1 MGGRAPFGVFLNLWY
16 TEEVT
21 ANWISPKV
29 KSMVTAPADR
39 LRRQD
44 LGLLIADFHCLRLAG
59 PTEPIAQAISRSCL
73 LKISPLAK
81 FH

>member
-1 MGGRAPFGVFLNLWY
+1 MLYGVFSNLWY

-39 LRRQD
+39 LSRQD
-44 LGLLIADFHCLRLAG
+44 LGLLIAEFHRPAISW
-59 PTEPIAQAISRSCL
+59 PPEPIAQAISRSCL

-81 FH
+81 YI